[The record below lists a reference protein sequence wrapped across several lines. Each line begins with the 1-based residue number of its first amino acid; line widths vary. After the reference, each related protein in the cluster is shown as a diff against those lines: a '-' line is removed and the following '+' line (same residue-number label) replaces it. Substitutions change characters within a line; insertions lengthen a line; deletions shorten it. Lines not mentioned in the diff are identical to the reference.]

1 MESGESFE
9 TKFENK
15 KEKSYHSSFAML
27 RVFCAPIILR
37 VRGQEM
43 REGTYKYMYGGA
55 PISGEWLSSWSVY
68 GLVAWQAGKRGL
80 LRKIGWGCAAHFLKL
95 LTYS

>member
-1 MESGESFE
+1 MVNHLKPSL
-9 TKFENK
+9 KIK

-43 REGTYKYMYGGA
+43 REGTFMYMYGGA
-55 PISGEWLSSWSVY
+55 PLSREWLSSWSLDR
-68 GLVAWQAGKRGL
+68 LVAWQGGE
-80 LRKIGWGCAAHFLKL
+80 WG
-95 LTYS
+95 